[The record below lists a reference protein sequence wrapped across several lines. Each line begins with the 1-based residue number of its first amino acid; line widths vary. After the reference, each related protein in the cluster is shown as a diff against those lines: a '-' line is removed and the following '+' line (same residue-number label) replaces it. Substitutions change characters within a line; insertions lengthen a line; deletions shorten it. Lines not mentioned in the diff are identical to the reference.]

1 MELLEQNV
9 TKAAGRWNGG
19 TWEGWQGRPCKIL
32 QGRPS
37 AFRSELSFC
46 SELYTSSVAPF
57 CDGIER
63 HPSCYKEEQSSEL
76 PFQWGT
82 DKAHPLLLSLCGP
95 LMEFGMSGISFFLT
109 LGASSP
115 KDIGG
120 RDSL

>member
-19 TWEGWQGRPCKIL
+19 TGEGW
-32 QGRPS
+32 RPS

-46 SELYTSSVAPF
+46 SELYTSPVALF

-76 PFQWGT
+76 PFQWGA

-95 LMEFGMSGISFFLT
+95 LMEFGMSGIALFLT
-109 LGASSP
+109 LGASSS

-120 RDSL
+120 RDSLY